1 LKEVLKILLVVIGLL
16 PIAAIGLFVIGAFI
30 GQLPGDVA
38 APPPPQWLLISI
50 ILLPIFASLFLRAY
64 KRQKKA
70 KQWLRH
76 WPNLRR
82 QEVVGRYGAAK
93 TIEELWL
100 EGQMKDLPLNSPVQ
114 RLLDKPLF
122 WGAAA
127 LVSLLALAYIFI
139 WLGWVAANR

>member
-1 LKEVLKILLVVIGLL
+1 MKEVAKILLVVIGIL
-16 PIAAIGLFVIGAFI
+16 PIATIGLFVIGAFI
-30 GQLPGDVA
+30 GQLLGDVA

-50 ILLPIFASLFLRAY
+50 ILFPICASLFLRAY
-64 KRQKKA
+64 KRQKEA

-82 QEVVGRYGAAK
+82 KEVVGRYGAAK

-100 EGQMKDLPLNSPVQ
+100 EGQMKDLPLNSSLQ
-114 RLLDKPLF
+114 RFLDQPFL

-127 LVSLLALAYIFI
+127 LVSFLALAYIFI
-139 WLGWVAANR
+139 WLGLAAANR